1 MYGISS
7 TTPGSRSMTERPE
20 IYYFIRG
27 KGKVYL
33 IGILL
38 WLLPMEV

>member
-1 MYGISS
+1 MYGRSS

-27 KGKVYL
+27 KVYL
-33 IGILL
+33 MRILL
-38 WLLPMEV
+38 LLLPMEV